1 VTATDTSIRVGN
13 GHAGATEDLG
23 GLIELDSDVVSGDS
37 GGPLFDDDGEVIG
50 IVTAASSG
58 AAVGGAVG
66 DTPAA
71 AAGIGAGSVI
81 TAVDGVEVLSADDL
95 SAAIAAHDPGDEVRV
110 DWTDSAGGQNSAAV
124 NLGAGPA

>member
-1 VTATDTSIRVGN
+1 MTATDTSIRVGN
-13 GHAGATEDLG
+13 GHTGATEDLG

-71 AAGIGAGSVI
+71 AGIGAGSVI

-95 SAAIAAHDPGDEVRV
+95 SVAIAAHDPGDEVRV

-124 NLGAGPA
+124 NLRAGPA